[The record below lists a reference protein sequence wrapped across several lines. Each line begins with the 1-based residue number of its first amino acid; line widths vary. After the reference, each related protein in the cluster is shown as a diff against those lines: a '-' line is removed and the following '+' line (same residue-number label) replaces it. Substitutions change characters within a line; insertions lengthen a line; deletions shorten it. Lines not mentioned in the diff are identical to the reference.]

1 MQNHAVGEQV
11 RSARMI
17 AFILG
22 ISIILIALVVPMD
35 IFGMYSMFTV
45 HMIQHLLLSLAVPP
59 LLILSIPPGHLR
71 QILGAHARI
80 ERGIRGLTIPLV
92 SSALFNGNLWIW
104 HAPPLLQAMMSNAG
118 LHALANLLYLVT
130 GLLFWWPLLGPLEGA
145 RSALSLG
152 GKLAYL
158 FFSDMPMML
167 LGAGMT
173 FSAPLY
179 SFSMTNPPMQMV
191 VTAED
196 QQLGGLLMWIVGS
209 IYFIVLAS
217 IFFLR
222 WMLQQEMAQQ
232 AQEMERDQEMLAALA
247 SETFSDDEESRES
260 RLFMRDLS
268 SWQ

>member
-1 MQNHAVGEQV
+1 VG
-11 RSARMI
+11 R
-17 AFILG
+17 
-22 ISIILIALVVPMD
+22 
-35 IFGMYSMFTV
+35 
-45 HMIQHLLLSLAVPP
+45 
-59 LLILSIPPGHLR
+59 HLR
-71 QILGAHARI
+71 VPGGVDHP
-80 ERGIRGLTIPLV
+80 LTTY
-92 SSALFNGNLWIW
+92 
-104 HAPPLLQAMMSNAG
+104 APTIFATAPS
-118 LHALANLLYLVT
+118 T
-130 GLLFWWPLLGPLEGA
+130 T
-145 RSALSLG
+145 ALSLG

-196 QQLGGLLMWIVGS
+196 QQVGGLLMWIVGS

-222 WMLQQEMAQQ
+222 WMLQQEKAQQ
-232 AQEMERDQEMLAALA
+232 AQEMERDQEMLADLA

>member
-1 MQNHAVGEQV
+1 MQNHAIGEQG
-11 RSARMI
+11 RSARMV

-35 IFGMYSMFTV
+35 IFGMSYMFTV
-45 HMIQHLLLSLAVPP
+45 HMIQHLLLSLAAPP
-59 LLILSIPPGHLR
+59 LLVLSIPPLRFRQHLGR
-71 QILGAHARI
+71 HHHI
-80 ERGIRGLTIPLV
+80 ERGIRVLTIPFIASV
-92 SSALFNGNLWIW
+92 LFTGNLWIW
-104 HAPPLLQAMMSNAG
+104 HAPPLLQAMMSNDG
-118 LHALANLLYLVT
+118 LHAFADLLYLVT
-130 GLLFWWPLLGPLEGA
+130 GVLFWWPLLGPRQEG
-145 RSALSLG
+145 RPALSLG

-222 WMLQQEMAQQ
+222 WMLQQEKMQQ
-232 AQEMERDQEMLAALA
+232 AKEVERDQEMLAAIA
-247 SETFSDDEESRES
+247 SDTRSDGE
-260 RLFMRDLS
+260 
-268 SWQ
+268 

>member
-1 MQNHAVGEQV
+1 
-11 RSARMI
+11 
-17 AFILG
+17 
-22 ISIILIALVVPMD
+22 
-35 IFGMYSMFTV
+35 
-45 HMIQHLLLSLAVPP
+45 
-59 LLILSIPPGHLR
+59 
-71 QILGAHARI
+71 
-80 ERGIRGLTIPLV
+80 
-92 SSALFNGNLWIW
+92 
-104 HAPPLLQAMMSNAG
+104 MSNAG
-118 LHALANLLYLVT
+118 LHVFANLLYLVT

-196 QQLGGLLMWIVGS
+196 QQLGGLLIWIVGS

-222 WMLQQEMAQQ
+222 WMLQQEKAQQ
-232 AQEMERDQEMLAALA
+232 AQERERDQEMRAALA
-247 SETFSDDEESRES
+247 SDTLSDDEESR
-260 RLFMRDLS
+260 
-268 SWQ
+268 